1 MLKTVIFALMFA
13 LLGAILLPLIA
24 LFGSLALLHIF
35 DSRCGTP
42 GDSGG
47 CEMGAGMIALGA
59 VIPGLLIGIATG
71 VYFGRT
77 RPQSSPT
84 QNHGVLPRETDA
96 AAIQD
101 DALPASGGLPEAVM
115 DGVRQWA
122 AGASEVK
129 RAWLIGARAG
139 GSYRFDTGVELAIEI
154 FLWDSPDP
162 RDRQHAHSIWFH
174 NRAGWSAALEAVIP
188 HSIQIWP
195 ISTDGDDGAL
205 PGLPK
210 QGQLVYERE
219 G

>member
-1 MLKTVIFALMFA
+1 MFKTVIFALVFA
-13 LLGAILLPLIA
+13 LVGAILLPLIA
-24 LFGSLALLHIF
+24 FFGSLALLHIF

-59 VIPGLLIGIATG
+59 IIPGLLIGIATG

-77 RPQSSPT
+77 RPQPSPM

-96 AAIQD
+96 P
-101 DALPASGGLPEAVM
+101 PASGGLPEAVM

-122 AGASEVK
+122 AGVSEVK
-129 RAWLIGARAG
+129 RVWLIGARTG
-139 GSYRFDTGVELAIEI
+139 GSYKFNTEVGLAIEI

-162 RDRQHAHSIWFH
+162 RDRQHAHSIWFY
-174 NRAGWSAALEAVIP
+174 NRAGWSAVLEAVIP

-210 QGQLVYERE
+210 EGQLIYERE